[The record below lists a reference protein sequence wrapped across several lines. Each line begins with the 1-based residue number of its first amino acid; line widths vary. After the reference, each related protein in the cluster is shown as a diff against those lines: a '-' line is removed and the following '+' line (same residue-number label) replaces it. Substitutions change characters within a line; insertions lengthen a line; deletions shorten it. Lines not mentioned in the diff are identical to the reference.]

1 VDLLNVCT
9 LSVGSDE
16 IWEIATNALIDALK
30 AKGLS
35 YKLDEGGGAFYGP
48 KIDLKIR
55 DAIGRLW
62 QCSTIQCDF
71 NLPERFDLQYVSDEV
86 CRNFELVQSSIFS
99 GYQNKMD
106 CFLILGGSKA
116 SYHGS
121 SCNFWFHGKVLWCS
135 IGEHRRKPSI
145 VASARAIKTITSH
158 RQCGAILSGGG
169 LMRTSI
175 IVHFHMSFSTH
186 KPSLFAHVHRK

>member
-1 VDLLNVCT
+1 VYLLNVCT

-35 YKLDEGGGAFYGP
+35 YKIDEGGGAFYGP

-86 CRNFELVQSSIFS
+86 WSQL
-99 GYQNKMD
+99 
-106 CFLILGGSKA
+106 
-116 SYHGS
+116 
-121 SCNFWFHGKVLWCS
+121 
-135 IGEHRRKPSI
+135 
-145 VASARAIKTITSH
+145 
-158 RQCGAILSGGG
+158 
-169 LMRTSI
+169 
-175 IVHFHMSFSTH
+175 
-186 KPSLFAHVHRK
+186 